1 MSSEGIFSGLIETAR
16 KALDLRSRRHRLIV
30 SNLANAD
37 TPGYKAFDIE
47 VEKALQTTSATA
59 KDILLRTDPRHLPSR
74 QFSARI
80 AQPHQVLIDEQVTL
94 RGDGNT
100 VNMEREMTNLASN
113 SLMYKA
119 TAQILSKKLQLLKN
133 VIQGGKR

>member
-1 MSSEGIFSGLIETAR
+1 MSTEGIFSGVVETAR
-16 KALDLRSRRHRLIV
+16 KALALRSRRHSLIV

-47 VEKALQTTSATA
+47 VEKALQEVSGTK
-59 KDILLRTDPRHLPSR
+59 KDILLRTDPRHLAAAESGGR
-74 QFSARI
+74 GILA
-80 AQPHQVLIDEQVTL
+80 HQVLIDEQVTL

-100 VNMEREMTNLASN
+100 VDMEREMSNLAAN

-119 TAQILSKKLQLLKN
+119 TAQLLGKKLQLLKS

>member
-1 MSSEGIFSGLIETAR
+1 MGSEDLFGGVLETAR
-16 KALDLRSRRHRLIV
+16 KALDLRAKRHRLIV

-47 VEKALQTTSATA
+47 VEKALQKQSGASRA
-59 KDILLRTDPRHLPSR
+59 MLRLTDPRHLAAAD
-74 QFSARI
+74 SAAAGPLRYEV
-80 AQPHQVLIDEQVTL
+80 QIDEQVTL

-100 VNMEREMTNLASN
+100 VDMEREMTNLASN

-119 TAQILSKKLQLLKN
+119 TAQILTKKIQLLKS